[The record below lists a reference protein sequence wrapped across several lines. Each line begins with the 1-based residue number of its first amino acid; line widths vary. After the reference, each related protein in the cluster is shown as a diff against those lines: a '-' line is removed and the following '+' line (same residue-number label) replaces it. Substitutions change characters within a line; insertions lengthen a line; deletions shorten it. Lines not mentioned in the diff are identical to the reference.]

1 MNLPRKDSWR
11 TGEEGSFFLPEHISC
26 LKQGGEGEEDEEDK
40 VGGEGDEA
48 GGGEGAVAVRWEVH
62 AHNVC
67 SATSWQSSRG
77 STPPTT

>member
-1 MNLPRKDSWR
+1 MNLPRKGELKNWR
-11 TGEEGSFFLPEHISC
+11 RGKFFLPEHISC

-67 SATSWQSSRG
+67 SATS
-77 STPPTT
+77 